1 MTRLATPSMSSA
13 AGEKLDRFMSG
24 LIKRNPGEPEFHQ
37 AVQEVAESVIPYVLE
52 HPKYDEAQIL

>member
-1 MTRLATPSMSSA
+1 MTRLATPSMSPA

-37 AVQEVAESVIPYVLE
+37 AVQEVADAMLAYGIV
-52 HPKYDEAQIL
+52 